1 MPHDTPKRFRNEPR
15 MAADRLLAAYLKKA
29 GISQTQ
35 LFRMNEKDFSEQRR
49 NAEASGIP
57 IPLTDDDHLYHG
69 TSARK
74 LRIITE
80 EGLQPGKKS
89 GWSKEGFSLHVQ
101 GRVFFCDTVSK
112 ASFYAGVASERS
124 PAILRVRKDVMT
136 DMQEDAMDSE
146 GCFFVE
152 RSVHPSDIEMWS
164 GKAWKRLAEPEP
176 EPEERTADEG
186 MEP

>member
-1 MPHDTPKRFRNEPR
+1 MRDQPKRFRNEPR
-15 MAADRLLAAYLKKA
+15 MAADRLLAAYLKSA

-35 LFRMNEKDFSEQRR
+35 LFRMNEEEFSEQRR

-69 TSARK
+69 TSRRK
-74 LRIITE
+74 LKAIAD
-80 EGLQPGKKS
+80 EGLQPDKKS
-89 GWSKEGFSLHVQ
+89 GWTKEGFSLHVRR
-101 GRVFFCDTVSK
+101 RVFFCDTVSK
-112 ASFYAGVASERS
+112 ASFYASVASERS
-124 PAILRVRKDVMT
+124 PAILRVRKDGMA
-136 DMQEDAMDSE
+136 DMKEDRMDSE

-152 RSVHPSDIEMWS
+152 RSVHPCDIEMWS